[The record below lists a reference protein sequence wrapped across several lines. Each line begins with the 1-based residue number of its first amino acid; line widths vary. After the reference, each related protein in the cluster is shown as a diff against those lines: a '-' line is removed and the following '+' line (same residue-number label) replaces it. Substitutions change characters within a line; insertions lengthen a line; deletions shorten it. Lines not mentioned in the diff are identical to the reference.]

1 MPHRID
7 RAKPMASL
15 LYLAPVDWNS
25 IRQRPQQL
33 ALRLARKYELKYVNP
48 VGLRSARLSD
58 LRRVMDRVG
67 GLASRQGNH
76 SSPQTGESAPSEI
89 QMGPPFP
96 VLNPRYAPLV
106 GWPVLDGWN
115 RRWLFRQV
123 EHCLSGGAA
132 ILWIGS
138 PSLLAESI
146 LQRVQPQLV
155 VYDCM
160 DRYAAFH
167 SGPTKSRIERAE
179 QAIVERADVV
189 FATSHGL
196 VRRLKEFAPS
206 VELLPNGVDFARFAL
221 DRSVEPPAWRRKL
234 AGPVVGYHGVLGD
247 WLDYEMLAWLADR
260 RRDWSFVAIGPNG
273 SRRSRKFLSKPN
285 VHYLGSVPYA
295 ELPSHTVW
303 FDAGLVPF
311 EQNDLTSCV
320 HPIKALEYLAAGL
333 PTVST
338 RLADLSDLADVVRFA
353 DTPYE
358 WLSAIEDSLDPSAR
372 TPELV
377 AARRQAVA
385 GRTWNQAGETIAA
398 RLDAAIAA
406 GKQPAPR
413 RRSLLKPSAKRAA

>member
-1 MPHRID
+1 
-7 RAKPMASL
+7 
-15 LYLAPVDWNS
+15 
-25 IRQRPQQL
+25 L
-33 ALRLARKYELKYVNP
+33 ALRLARKYDLTYVNP

-58 LRRVMDRVG
+58 LRRLADRVG
-67 GLASRQGNH
+67 GSGARQRRH
-76 SSPQTGESAPSEI
+76 SSPQTGESTPAEI
-89 QMGPPFP
+89 KMGPPFP
-96 VLNPRYAPLV
+96 VLNPRYAPLF
-106 GWPVLDGWN
+106 GWPILDGWN
-115 RRWLFRQV
+115 RRWLFRQT
-123 EHCLSGGAA
+123 ERHLASGAA

-138 PSLLAESI
+138 PSLLAEAI
-146 LQRVQPQLV
+146 LQRTQPQLV

-160 DRYAAFH
+160 DRYAEFH

-179 QAIVERADVV
+179 QAIVERADLV

-196 VRRLKEFAPS
+196 VRRLQDITPS

-221 DRSVEPPAWRRKL
+221 DRSDEPPAWRRKL

-260 RRDWSFVAIGPNG
+260 RRDWSFVVIGPNG
-273 SRRSRKFLSKPN
+273 SRRSRRFLSKAN

-303 FDAGLVPF
+303 FDAALVPF

-338 RLADLSDLADVVRFA
+338 RLADLSDLAGVVRFA
-353 DTPYE
+353 ETPYE
-358 WLSAIEDSLDPSAR
+358 WLSAIEDSLDPAAR
-372 TPELV
+372 THEQI

-385 GRTWNQAGETIAA
+385 GRTWHQAAETIAA
-398 RLDAAIAA
+398 RLDAALSA
-406 GKQPAPR
+406 
-413 RRSLLKPSAKRAA
+413 AKRAAPSRRSLFQPTATRAA

>member
-1 MPHRID
+1 
-7 RAKPMASL
+7 MASL

-25 IRQRPQQL
+25 IRQRPQHL
-33 ALRLARKYELKYVNP
+33 ALRLARKYELTYVNP

-58 LRRVMDRVG
+58 LRRLADRVG
-67 GLASRQGNH
+67 GSESRQKGH
-76 SSPQTGESAPSEI
+76 SGPQTGESARAEI
-89 QMGPPFP
+89 RMGPPFP

-123 EHCLSGGAA
+123 EQCLSGGAA

-146 LQRVQPQLV
+146 LERTQPQLV

-167 SGPTKSRIERAE
+167 SGPTRSRVERAE
-179 QAIVERADVV
+179 RAIVERADLV

-196 VRRLKEFAPS
+196 VRRLQEFAPS
-206 VELLPNGVDFARFAL
+206 VELSPNGVDFARFAL
-221 DRSVEPPAWRRKL
+221 DRSAEPPAWRRKL
-234 AGPVVGYHGVLGD
+234 TGPVVGYHGVLGD

-260 RRDWSFVAIGPNG
+260 RRDWSFVAIGPNA
-273 SRRSRKFLSKPN
+273 SRRSRAFLSKPN

-295 ELPSHTVW
+295 ELPNHTVW

-333 PTVST
+333 PTIST
-338 RLADLSDLADVVRFA
+338 PLADLSDLAGVIRFA
-353 DTPYE
+353 ETPYE
-358 WLSAIEDSLDPSAR
+358 WLSAIEDSLDPAAR
-372 TPELV
+372 TQEQI
-377 AARRQAVA
+377 AARRQAVV

-398 RLDAAIAA
+398 RLDAALAA
-406 GKQPAPR
+406 GKRPTPR
-413 RRSLLKPSAKRAA
+413 RRSLLKRAAKRAA